1 MRTMVRSMVAL
12 GLVALLASPA
22 LAQGQG
28 RGFGMG
34 GFGLGGLIG
43 NGSVQK
49 ELKLDEKQVEKA
61 TEYAATARAKGAENR
76 SKLEG
81 LEGEER
87 RTKQAELTKEAN
99 EAALKAFGDFLKPEQ
114 IARLKQVSLQVR
126 GARAFSD
133 HEVATKLNLT
143 DSQKT
148 DITAIVTESGAQMRE
163 IFQQAGDDREAATK
177 KMAELNK
184 KTLTDVEGK
193 LNDEQQ
199 KTWKSLIGAPFE
211 FNPILLANNK

>member
-1 MRTMVRSMVAL
+1 MVAL

-28 RGFGMG
+28 RGGFGM

-126 GARAFSD
+126 GAQSFSD

-148 DITAIVTESGAQMRE
+148 DITAIVTESGSQMRE
-163 IFQQAGDDREAATK
+163 IFQQAGDDREAAMK
-177 KMAELNK
+177 KMAELRK
-184 KTLTDVEGK
+184 KTLTDVEAK

-211 FNPILLANNK
+211 FKPDPPRQQ